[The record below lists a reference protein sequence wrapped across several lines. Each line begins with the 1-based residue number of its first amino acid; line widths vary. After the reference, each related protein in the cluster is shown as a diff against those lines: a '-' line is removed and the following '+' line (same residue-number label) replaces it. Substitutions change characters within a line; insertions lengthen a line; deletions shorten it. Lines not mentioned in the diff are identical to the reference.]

1 MFGEFY
7 WYVWVSF
14 SIVDEEVVCWW
25 FVFFFVF
32 FVDWMFVENFVGFLD
47 KFFEDFGD
55 FFVFFV
61 FLGEFL
67 WWFFGFVWVVF
78 FYVVVFCYVFEDE
91 DGFVVGCVDEY
102 EVNWEFDV
110 FLNGFSKFVGFFSV
124 YFFSVFVGYD
134 FVFDGGE
141 VNVEG

>member
-1 MFGEFY
+1 
-7 WYVWVSF
+7 
-14 SIVDEEVVCWW
+14 
-25 FVFFFVF
+25 
-32 FVDWMFVENFVGFLD
+32 MFVENFVGFLD

-141 VNVEG
+141 VNVEGQIVFVEVEFNVKGFEEFFFVVDFVGVVVEY